1 MAVSRLLLRGG
12 PAHERRKDAVL
23 AADGLLAL
31 EHVRA
36 DRRALSRRSLGA
48 ELSVCRAIPGHGVRP
63 TDLPR
68 ELARYRGVPVGS
80 AREALAYG
88 LSRTS
93 PAFDPR
99 GREPD
104 PRLAHLRGVRAA
116 ADRTG
121 ETALR
126 RREPV
131 GGPEQHR
138 LRVGFDHHRFM
149 LVIV

>member
-88 LSRTS
+88 FSRTG
-93 PAFDPR
+93 PAFDA
-99 GREPD
+99 GGCEPG
-104 PRLAHLRGVRAA
+104 PRLANLRGVRAT
-116 ADRTG
+116 ADRAGPATVCG
-121 ETALR
+121 
-126 RREPV
+126 RESF
-131 GGPEQHR
+131 GGPEQQC
-138 LRVGFDHHRFM
+138 LRGGLD
-149 LVIV
+149 